1 MVEFRAADS
10 FNFLT
15 YLFFHSTNVMMT
27 AVVATAATMMITTT
41 LAMAAEADSCAREF
55 YACKYANASVIEVT
69 TYQSQKY

>member
-15 YLFFHSTNVMMT
+15 CLFFHSTMVMMT

-41 LAMAAEADSCAREF
+41 LAMAAEADPCVAGEHKFAKYICHSCD
-55 YACKYANASVIEVT
+55 
-69 TYQSQKY
+69 Q